1 MGREQAGGNIG
12 HTERVEER
20 VHGNLG
26 GNNDQTVHPHMG
38 RDVMES
44 QVVTA
49 TEVIGIFLRGEG
61 NLWGEEK

>member
-1 MGREQAGGNIG
+1 MTIWVGTTTRLSMVIN
-12 HTERVEER
+12 
-20 VHGNLG
+20 
-26 GNNDQTVHPHMG
+26 PHRG

-61 NLWGEEK
+61 NLWGEQK